1 MQYLADLHV
10 LDTKSMTW
18 STPETTGEKPS
29 PRAWHTANVI
39 GKYIVVFGG
48 TAGRLSF
55 YNDVYVLDTEKMHW
69 FKVDVQGEQ
78 PAPRCSHTST
88 WNGSKLI
95 VFGGIT
101 SLSATVDRKITPL
114 GDLFVL
120 ETGLSGELSGNN

>member
-1 MQYLADLHV
+1 MSDFHV

-18 STPETTGEKPS
+18 STPETSGEKPS
-29 PRAWHTANVI
+29 PRAWHSANVC
-39 GKYIVVFGG
+39 GKYIVIFGG

-55 YNDVYVLDTEKMHW
+55 FNDVHVLDTEKMHW
-69 FKVDVQGEQ
+69 HKIQVPGEQ

-95 VFGGIT
+95 IFGGIT

-114 GDLFVL
+114 GDIFVL
-120 ETGLSGELSGNN
+120 ETGLTQDANNS